1 MIGFAEFATSI
12 GLSELQLSL
21 GLIGFSLL
29 FILMIYNALRIRK
42 AEVEESNHSSEQ
54 NDYLEA
60 QQNNDQT
67 DGVLRSEPT
76 LNLASSF
83 AKIVTTSSAEKID
96 PLIDCIIALKF
107 SQAISGQEILDALAS
122 WPKNMPHIWLC
133 EGLVSQESD
142 DLPIWQAPLQ
152 DANYVE
158 LQLAIQMA
166 NRSGPIGVVD
176 LSDFASRAQALAN
189 TLDAEIDLPPIIEIL
204 EEAKAI
210 DSFAAEC
217 DIQLGITIQPKTDR
231 WTLGEIRNVVSKA
244 GFQLSRDGREY
255 SRIVNGLNTYKLIA
269 DQSNFLRDD
278 LSKSDISTITLLLD
292 LPKVSQEN
300 EPFKAMLN
308 DARLLAESLGGH
320 LVDDAGRPLVD
331 DAVVTI
337 QAQLD
342 QIYQSML
349 KHGIAA
355 GSATASRLFS

>member
-1 MIGFAEFATSI
+1 MSGFAEFAASI

-29 FILMIYNALRIRK
+29 LVLMIYNALRIRK
-42 AEVEESNHSSEQ
+42 AEVEESNNDEQSEYRDTPHSFE
-54 NDYLEA
+54 
-60 QQNNDQT
+60 QNND
-67 DGVLRSEPT
+67 DVRSEPT
-76 LNLASSF
+76 LNMASSSLPV
-83 AKIVTTSSAEKID
+83 IVSSAEKID
-96 PLIDCIIALKF
+96 SLIDCVIALRF
-107 SQAISGQEILDALAS
+107 SQAISGQEILMSLES

-133 EGLVSQESD
+133 EGLVSQDSSLEVV
-142 DLPIWQAPLQ
+142 WQAPQ
-152 DANYVE
+152 QEGNYIE

-189 TLDAEIDLPPIIEIL
+189 TLDAEIDLPPINEIL

-210 DSFAAEC
+210 DSFAAES
-217 DIQLGITIQPKTDR
+217 DIQLGITIQPKSDR
-231 WTLGEIRNVVSKA
+231 WTLAEIKSTVSTA

-255 SRIVNGLNTYKLIA
+255 NRIVSGLNIYKLTT

-278 LSKSDISTITLLLD
+278 LSKPDVSSIILLLD
-292 LPKVSQEN
+292 LPKVPQEI
-300 EPFKAMLN
+300 EPFKLMLN
-308 DARLLAESLGGH
+308 DAHLLAEALTGH

-331 DAVVTI
+331 DAVIAI

-349 KHGIAA
+349 KHGIPA